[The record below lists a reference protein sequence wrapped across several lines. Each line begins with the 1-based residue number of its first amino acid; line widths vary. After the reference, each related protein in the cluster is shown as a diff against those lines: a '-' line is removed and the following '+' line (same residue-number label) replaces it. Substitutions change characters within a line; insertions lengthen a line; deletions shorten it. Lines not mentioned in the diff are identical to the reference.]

1 MKSFKGAYTENWQC
15 VLEPLSVFLRPLRI
29 TVYVKRITA
38 DRTTVKISHFFHYY
52 LATRIHTNTLLF
64 KQGRSVNSR
73 IQLR

>member
-1 MKSFKGAYTENWQC
+1 MILQICLRTVKR
-15 VLEPLSVFLRPLRI
+15 FLRPQRI
-29 TVYVKRITA
+29 TAVLKRITA